1 MKRLNYS
8 NKGVEKFMKV
18 KSNVKAG
25 DGRDG
30 RDDLADIITGSG
42 PGASPHVK

>member
-1 MKRLNYS
+1 
-8 NKGVEKFMKV
+8 MKV

-25 DGRDG
+25 DRF
-30 RDDLADIITGSG
+30 ADIITGAG